1 MGQVKEVNA
10 QEFEQLISESSVPV
24 LVDFWAPWCAPCR
37 MIAPIVDE
45 IAADKGDS
53 LQVVKVNI
61 DDEQS
66 IARKY
71 SIRSIPTLLI
81 FKNGQVQDTLVGA
94 MSKQAL
100 TGRLEQVLASAA

>member
-10 QEFEQLISESSVPV
+10 QEFEQIISESNVPV

-45 IAADKGDS
+45 LAAENGEK
-53 LQVVKVNI
+53 LQVLKVNI
-61 DDEQS
+61 DNEQA
-66 IARKY
+66 IARQF

-81 FKNGQVQDTLVGA
+81 FKNGQVEDTLVGA
-94 MSKQAL
+94 MSKQAMA
-100 TGRLEQVLASAA
+100 GRVDQVLAA

>member
-10 QEFEQLISESSVPV
+10 QEFEQIISESSVPV

-45 IAADKGDS
+45 LAAENGEK
-53 LQVVKVNI
+53 LQVLKVNI
-61 DDEQS
+61 DNEQA
-66 IARKY
+66 IARQF

-81 FKNGQVQDTLVGA
+81 FKNGQVEDTLVGA
-94 MSKQAL
+94 MSKQAMA
-100 TGRLEQVLASAA
+100 GRVDQVLAA

>member
-1 MGQVKEVNA
+1 MGQVREVNA
-10 QEFEQLISESSVPV
+10 QEFEQLIGESSVPV

-61 DDEQS
+61 DDEQTV
-66 IARKY
+66 ARKY

-81 FKNGQVQDTLVGA
+81 FKDGEVQDTLVGA

-100 TGRLEQVLASAA
+100 TGRVEQILANAA

>member
-10 QEFEQLISESSVPV
+10 QEFEQLIGDSSVPV

-45 IAADKGDS
+45 IASDKGDS

-61 DDEQS
+61 DEEQAV
-66 IARKY
+66 ARKY

-81 FKNGQVQDTLVGA
+81 FKDGEVQDTLVGA

-100 TGRLEQVLASAA
+100 TGRVEQILANAA